1 VADSLKLIAVD
12 TSGRVGR
19 LALAADGRVLVERE
33 ITAGMRHG
41 RDLLPTIDAALRDAG
56 WPGPRAIDVVA
67 ISIGPGSFTGLRISV
82 MFARTLCWQTGAR
95 AVGVPT
101 LAALAAGAPADV
113 TDVAAVVDAQRG
125 GVYWAVYQR
134 QSDGSLLSSHAE
146 AVSPPEDVVPHLG
159 EGTLVIGSG
168 LNRYADVFARF
179 PQADESLWLPKAAAV
194 AELGWA
200 MHCRGEYTPADRLE
214 PLYVRRP
221 APEEVWE
228 RRQRGGR

>member
-1 VADSLKLIAVD
+1 MADCVKLIAVD

-19 LALAADGRVLVERE
+19 LALAADGRVLLERE

-41 RDLLPTIDAALRDAG
+41 RDLLPTIDAALREAR
-56 WPGPRAIDVVA
+56 WPGPKAIDVVA
-67 ISIGPGSFTGLRISV
+67 VSIGPGSFTGLRISV

-101 LAALAAGAPADV
+101 LAALAAGAPADMA
-113 TDVAAVVDAQRG
+113 DVAAVADAQRG
-125 GVYWAVYQR
+125 GVYWATYER
-134 QSDGSLLSSHAE
+134 QSDGSLKPRHAE
-146 AVSPPEDVVPHLG
+146 AVSPPEDVVPHLR
-159 EGTLVIGSG
+159 EGTFVIGSG
-168 LNRYADVFARF
+168 LKRYAEIFARF
-179 PQADESLWLPKAAAV
+179 AQADTSLWSPRAAAV

-200 MHCRGEYTPADRLE
+200 MHRRGEHTPADQLE